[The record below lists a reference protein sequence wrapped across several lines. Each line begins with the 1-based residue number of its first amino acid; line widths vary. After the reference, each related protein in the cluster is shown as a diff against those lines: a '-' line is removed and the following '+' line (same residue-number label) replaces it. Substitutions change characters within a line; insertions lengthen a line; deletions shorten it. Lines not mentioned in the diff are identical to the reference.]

1 MTTHHIVTVYSQPY
15 CPPCRNTKRA
25 LDRYG
30 IPYAEKPVADR
41 LEEFKSRGFVS
52 SPVVIVTDESGAELR
67 AWSGFR
73 FDELRALAKEVG

>member
-1 MTTHHIVTVYSQPY
+1 MTTPTITVYTKPD
-15 CPPCRNTKRA
+15 CHPCRNTKRA
-25 LDRYG
+25 LDRAG

-41 LEEFKSRGFVS
+41 VDEFKDRGFVS
-52 SPVVIVTDESGAELR
+52 SPVVIVTDEAGAELR

>member
-1 MTTHHIVTVYSQPY
+1 MTATPTITVYSKPDCQ
-15 CPPCRNTKRA
+15 PCRNTKRA
-25 LDRYG
+25 LDRAG

-41 LEEFKSRGFVS
+41 VDEFKDRGFLS
-52 SPVVIVTDESGAELR
+52 SPVVVVTDADGAELR

>member
-1 MTTHHIVTVYSQPY
+1 MTTPTITVYTKPDCQ
-15 CPPCRNTKRA
+15 PCRNTKRA
-25 LDRYG
+25 LDRAG

-41 LEEFKSRGFVS
+41 LDEFKDRGFLA
-52 SPVVIVTDESGAELR
+52 SPVVVVTDESGAEVK

>member
-1 MTTHHIVTVYSQPY
+1 MTTTHTVTVYSKPDCQ
-15 CPPCRNTKRA
+15 PCRNTKRA
-25 LDRYG
+25 LDRAG

-41 LEEFKSRGFVS
+41 VDEFKDRGFLS
-52 SPVVIVTDESGAELR
+52 SPVVVVTDESGAELR

>member
-1 MTTHHIVTVYSQPY
+1 MNTTPIITVYTKPD
-15 CPPCRNTKRA
+15 CHPCKLTKRA
-25 LDRYG
+25 LDRAG

-41 LEEFKSRGFVS
+41 VAEFKSRGFLS
-52 SPVVIVTDESGAELR
+52 SPVVVVTDESGAELR